1 MNIQSS
7 VVQEVLQR
15 RWEPRRWGE
24 SWPAIGRW
32 QGPIERIIKADDPH
46 NYTLS
51 CRRTRRH
58 HSAVF
63 WHLKQIGEVEKLLS
77 VDLMNWLQIQKKS
90 LFWSVVF
97 SYPLQQQW
105 TISWLDCDVRLQV
118 DFIHQPATNDQI
130 SGWSKKKFPS
140 ISQSQTCTKKRSRSL
155 FSGLLP
161 AWSSSFLNPGKTITS
176 EKYAQQIDEI
186 HQKLQCLQP
195 PLVNRKGPI
204 LCCDNA
210 DHTSHNQWFT
220 TLMNWSAK
228 VCLICHI
235 HLTSCQLTTTSSS
248 ISTTFC
254 RENASTT
261 SRRQKMLSKSSSNP
275 GAQMFML

>member
-51 CRRTRRH
+51 CRRTRHH

-161 AWSSSFLNPGKTITS
+161 VWSSTVFWILAKPL
-176 EKYAQQIDEI
+176 
-186 HQKLQCLQP
+186 HQ
-195 PLVNRKGPI
+195 R
-204 LCCDNA
+204 
-210 DHTSHNQWFT
+210 S
-220 TLMNWSAK
+220 
-228 VCLICHI
+228 
-235 HLTSCQLTTTSSS
+235 
-248 ISTTFC
+248 
-254 RENASTT
+254 
-261 SRRQKMLSKSSSNP
+261 MLSKLMRSTKNCSVCSHLWSTER
-275 GAQMFML
+275 AQFFAVTTPTTPHTTNGSQL